1 MTNRITGP
9 DCEFMYNFRNTHT
22 HTNHAVFLEF
32 IWRGALLA
40 YEVIWLSM
48 AIEADAGRYEIA

>member
-1 MTNRITGP
+1 MTNRTTGP
-9 DCEFMYNFRNTHT
+9 DCEFMCNLRNTHT

-48 AIEADAGRYEIA
+48 VIEADAGRY